1 MSTNLRHRPITIT
14 LLTLLSAAML
24 SMTGCG
30 GERSDANKT
39 GIKVNTPAQITNV
52 SKDNYDDNVNG
63 LITHKTLK
71 GWLDNWEANKPK
83 GINGKLVIIQQ
94 RKGLTDAEFINPNN
108 KSTFTYCDRAWL

>member
-1 MSTNLRHRPITIT
+1 
-14 LLTLLSAAML
+14 ML

-39 GIKVNTPAQITNV
+39 GIQVNTPAQITNV

-71 GWLDNWEANKPK
+71 GWLDNWDANKPK

-94 RKGLTDAEFINPNN
+94 TDGETGKEFIKPNN
-108 KSTFTYCDRAWL
+108 KNVFTYTDSGWLEPRNNGLMNNN